1 MKAITKRDATKAN
14 QVNNSVVAS
23 LPCGKYDGCEAFHLA
38 RMTSVIIIG

>member
-14 QVNNSVVAS
+14 QVNSFVVAS

-38 RMTSVIIIG
+38 WMTTVIIIG